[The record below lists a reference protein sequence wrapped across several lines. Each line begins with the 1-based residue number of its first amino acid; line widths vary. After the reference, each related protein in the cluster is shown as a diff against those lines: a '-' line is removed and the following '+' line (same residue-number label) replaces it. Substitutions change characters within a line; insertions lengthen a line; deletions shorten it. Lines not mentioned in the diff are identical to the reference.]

1 MPAVWYNK
9 TEYVK
14 KRRLKMN
21 SKKNLVREFII
32 ITFGM
37 MLVAA
42 AVYFFMVPSK
52 IVVGSISGLAL
63 VISQLTGIQLSIL
76 TFILNVVLLVI
87 GFIFIGKEF
96 GAKTVYTSMLL
107 PVFLWIY
114 ERIVP
119 VVHSVTGNPVYDLIT
134 YVLLV
139 ALGQALLFHVN
150 ASSGGLDI
158 VAKIINKFTHM
169 EIGKA
174 VTAAGMVTAATSL
187 LVYDFSTF
195 VVSILGTYANG
206 IAVDYFIDGF
216 NKRKRVCILSDD
228 YQEIQKYIMNELGR
242 GVTLYEARGAYD
254 GKTRTELITI
264 LAQQEY
270 KLLLNYL
277 HTSQKQ
283 VFVTVSTVNEVI
295 GQWNSK

>member
-1 MPAVWYNK
+1 
-9 TEYVK
+9 
-14 KRRLKMN
+14 MN
-21 SKKNLVREFII
+21 SKKNAIREFFI

-52 IVVGSISGLAL
+52 IVVGSISGLGL
-63 VISQLTGIQLSIL
+63 VISQLTGIQLSVI

-114 ERIVP
+114 ERIIP
-119 VVHSVTGNPVYDLIT
+119 VTKSVTGNPVYDLIT
-134 YVLLV
+134 YILIV

-150 ASSGGLDI
+150 ASSGGIDI

-187 LVYDFSTF
+187 LVYDFATF
-195 VVSILGTYANG
+195 IVSILGTYANG

-228 YQEIQKYIMNELGR
+228 YQEIQEYIMKELNR
-242 GVTLYEARGAYD
+242 GVTLYEAYGAYD
-254 GKTRTELITI
+254 NKKRIELITI
-264 LAQQEY
+264 LTQQEY
-270 KLLLNYL
+270 KILLNYL
-277 HTSQKQ
+277 HTNQKQ

-295 GQWNSK
+295 GQWNGK

>member
-1 MPAVWYNK
+1 
-9 TEYVK
+9 
-14 KRRLKMN
+14 MN

-277 HTSQKQ
+277 HTTQKQ

>member
-1 MPAVWYNK
+1 
-9 TEYVK
+9 
-14 KRRLKMN
+14 MN